1 MLMKRLRSEAGFSMA
16 ELLVV
21 LIIAGIVLAGVASL
35 MQVVM
40 RQSTGTVLRTE
51 ATQRGRLVLD
61 QITQQLRSQVC
72 LDVDTATEKVSLAA
86 ASDNSV
92 TFYTDLSD
100 GSKQPVKRTVTYDPV
115 GKTIKQTSYLAT
127 SAIGVVPTTFSA
139 TGTTRTLLDNVDAP
153 TAGMFAFWGY
163 QPTGTPRP
171 LTRGLGPGS
180 LSATDLGDTAQI
192 NIVMQVRPPRSKDP
206 KLFTQLEDSVHLRT
220 ADPNQNNPDPDCR

>member
-1 MLMKRLRSEAGFSMA
+1 MNRLRREDGFSMV

-21 LIIAGIVLAGVASL
+21 LIISGIVLAGVASL

-51 ATQRGRLVLD
+51 ATQRGRLALD

-72 LDVDTATEKVSLAA
+72 IDVDTATEKVSLVA
-86 ASDNSV
+86 ASPNSV

-100 GSKQPVKRTVTYDPV
+100 GSKQPVKRTVTYNPTA
-115 GKTIKQTSYLAT
+115 KTITQITYPAT
-127 SAIGVVPTTFSA
+127 SALGVVPTTFNA
-139 TGTTRTLLDNVDAP
+139 TGTSRTLLDNVEAP
-153 TAGMFAFWGY
+153 STGMFTYVAYAFAGD
-163 QPTGTPRP
+163 PRP
-171 LTRGLGPGS
+171 LDRTLPNAA
-180 LSATDLGDTAQI
+180 LDATQLGDTAQI
-192 NIVMQVRPPRSKDP
+192 NLVMQVRPPRSKDP